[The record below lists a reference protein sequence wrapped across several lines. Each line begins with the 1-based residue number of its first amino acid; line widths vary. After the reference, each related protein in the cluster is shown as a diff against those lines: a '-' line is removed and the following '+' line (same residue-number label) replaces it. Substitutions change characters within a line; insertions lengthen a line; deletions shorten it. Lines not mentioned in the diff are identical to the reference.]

1 MKLKISN
8 DTIALWACGCTAG
21 TAAGSRPADL

>member
-8 DTIALWACGCTAG
+8 DTIALCRLRVAACGCTAG
-21 TAAGSRPADL
+21 TFTW